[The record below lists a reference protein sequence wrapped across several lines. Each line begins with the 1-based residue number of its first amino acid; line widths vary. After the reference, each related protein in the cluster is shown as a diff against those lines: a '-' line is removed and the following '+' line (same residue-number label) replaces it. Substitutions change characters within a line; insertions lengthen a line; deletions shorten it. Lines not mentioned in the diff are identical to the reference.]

1 MLIANATQK
10 GSVCLRGCE
19 PLNAR
24 PEEAAHIARWE
35 VGRMEASR
43 EMLRRGT
50 RRKASRIAA
59 RAEVTRIAEYR
70 VLIRTPDQEGA
81 AARSQLPDPH
91 NLAHKMRGESQPLR
105 QIRRRSAAETCTW
118 N

>member
-1 MLIANATQK
+1 
-10 GSVCLRGCE
+10 
-19 PLNAR
+19 
-24 PEEAAHIARWE
+24 
-35 VGRMEASR
+35 MEASR

-59 RAEVTRIAEYR
+59 RAEVTRIAGYR

-81 AARSQLPDPH
+81 ALH

-105 QIRRRSAAETCTW
+105 QIRR
-118 N
+118 

>member
-1 MLIANATQK
+1 MR
-10 GSVCLRGCE
+10 LRGCE

-24 PEEAAHIARWE
+24 REEAAHIARWE

-59 RAEVTRIAEYR
+59 RAEVTRIAGYR

-81 AARSQLPDPH
+81 APRRQLPDPH

-105 QIRRRSAAETCTW
+105 QIRR
-118 N
+118 

>member
-10 GSVCLRGCE
+10 GSVCLRGWE

-24 PEEAAHIARWE
+24 REEAAHIARWE

-81 AARSQLPDPH
+81 APRRQLPDPH

>member
-1 MLIANATQK
+1 
-10 GSVCLRGCE
+10 
-19 PLNAR
+19 
-24 PEEAAHIARWE
+24 
-35 VGRMEASR
+35 MEASR

-59 RAEVTRIAEYR
+59 RAEVTRIAGYR

-81 AARSQLPDPH
+81 ALH

-105 QIRRRSAAETCTW
+105 HTQVIGGRNLYIACLMKTEPTSTQS
-118 N
+118 

>member
-1 MLIANATQK
+1 MSILDDF
-10 GSVCLRGCE
+10 
-19 PLNAR
+19 AR
-24 PEEAAHIARWE
+24 MRARWE

-59 RAEVTRIAEYR
+59 RAEVTRIAGYR

-81 AARSQLPDPH
+81 APRRQLPDPH
-91 NLAHKMRGESQPLR
+91 NLGHKMRGESQPLR
-105 QIRRRSAAETCTW
+105 QIRR
-118 N
+118 